1 VASRGAQ
8 FLDLDALAAATL
20 ASDPFP
26 YLIVPGFLGREALD
40 AVAADFPRIDKPGS
54 FPTSELRFGKRFQT
68 LLDELEGQ
76 AMRDICAAKFAID
89 LGGRPTMVTV
99 RGRAQRKDGRI
110 HADSKTKLITVLVYM
125 NAKWEAPGG
134 QLRLLRS
141 PDSLADYV
149 VEVPPGRRH
158 AGRLRGDAAFLARP
172 RAERGRAP
180 RHPAQL
186 GDRRCGRPP
195 RAGPPPPVGTVEAA
209 LRPSLLTADPARR
222 DGEAGT
228 G

>member
-1 VASRGAQ
+1 VFLVASPGAQ

-26 YLIVPGFLGREALD
+26 YLIVPGFLGRETLD
-40 AVAADFPRIDKPGS
+40 AIAADFPRIDKPGS

-68 LLDELEGQ
+68 LLDELQGP

-89 LGGRPTMVTV
+89 LSGRPTMVTV

-110 HADSKTKLITVLVYM
+110 HADSKTKLITVLIYM

-141 PDSLADYV
+141 PDNLADYV
-149 VEVPPGRRH
+149 VEVPPVEGTLLAFKVTPQSWHGHEPSEGERRVIQLNWVTDDAVVRH
-158 AGRLRGDAAFLARP
+158 EQTRHRLSARLK
-172 RAERGRAP
+172 RLFAP
-180 RHPAQL
+180 AY
-186 GDRRCGRPP
+186 
-195 RAGPPPPVGTVEAA
+195 
-209 LRPSLLTADPARR
+209 
-222 DGEAGT
+222 
-228 G
+228 

>member
-1 VASRGAQ
+1 MFLVASPGAQ

-26 YLIVPGFLGREALD
+26 YLIVPGFLGRETLD
-40 AVAADFPRIDKPGS
+40 AIAADFPRIDKPGS

-68 LLDELEGQ
+68 LLDELQGP

-89 LGGRPTMVTV
+89 LSGRPTMVTV

-110 HADSKTKLITVLVYM
+110 HADSKTKLITVLIYM

-141 PDSLADYV
+141 PDNLADYV
-149 VEVPPGRRH
+149 VEVPPVEGTLLAFKVTPQSWHGHEPSEGERRVIQLNWVTDDAVVRH
-158 AGRLRGDAAFLARP
+158 EQTRHRLSARLK
-172 RAERGRAP
+172 RLFAP
-180 RHPAQL
+180 AY
-186 GDRRCGRPP
+186 
-195 RAGPPPPVGTVEAA
+195 
-209 LRPSLLTADPARR
+209 
-222 DGEAGT
+222 
-228 G
+228 